1 MNTRRLCV
9 PAALVI
15 FALGCGDDA
24 DAPADTD
31 SVDGTSTETVGDSD
45 GETGASADLTFW
57 DDVAPMYFD
66 SCVSCHR
73 EGGIAPFALDNY
85 GDASAW
91 AAASLEAIEGRT
103 MPPWLVTEDGSC
115 GEFRDSRGLSDDSVA
130 MMRAWVD
137 GGMAEGEPRQDLAL
151 PPAQELEDSVTVS
164 TPQFEPEIVGGP
176 LAEFDEYRCF
186 AVDPQLDADAFLT
199 AYNVRPGNEA
209 IVHHVLAFTVDP
221 DDEAEDPSQTNAEAM
236 AQSDAESPNRA
247 GWPCFEGAGERV
259 DEDSLPIAWAPGQGI
274 VRYPDGTGLEVGAD
288 DVLVL
293 QVHYNLADPATVGST
308 DETAID
314 LKFVDQVERPGFM
327 DLPDLFIET
336 LFEDVPASL
345 PPGDPNASFEWEL
358 PLGSLATLNGFE
370 GIEVWGVLP
379 HMHERG
385 STIDMYVD
393 RGETETCAVDVQNWD
408 FAWQHLYFYEEPLL
422 IGPNDSI
429 RVRCGFDTSGDVEPI
444 FPGWGTRNEMCL
456 MGLFMVPR

>member
-1 MNTRRLCV
+1 MTTPRFHVTACL
-9 PAALVI
+9 ALLL
-15 FALGCGDDA
+15 FGCGDDA
-24 DAPADTD
+24 SNDGDTDAADGSADETGESADT
-31 SVDGTSTETVGDSD
+31 EAAA
-45 GETGASADLTFW
+45 ELTFW

-85 GDASAW
+85 ADASAW
-91 AAASLEAIEGRT
+91 ATASLEAIEERT

-115 GEFRDSRGLSDDSVA
+115 GEFRDSRGLSDEEIA
-130 MMRAWVD
+130 MVRAWVD
-137 GGMAEGEPRQDLAL
+137 AGMAEGPPRQDLEL
-151 PPAQELEDSVTVS
+151 PPPAALEGSVTVE
-164 TPQFEPEIVGGP
+164 TPNFQPEIVGGP

-221 DDEAEDPSQTNAEAM
+221 DAEAEDETQTNAEAM
-236 AQSDAESPNRA
+236 AQSDAESPDRA

-259 DEDSLPIAWAPGQGI
+259 DESSLPIAWAPGQGI
-274 VRYPDGTGLEVGAD
+274 VRYPEGTGLQVGAD
-288 DVLVL
+288 EVLVL
-293 QVHYNLADPATVGST
+293 QVHYNLADPATIGST
-308 DETAID
+308 DQTLVD
-314 LKFVDQVERPGFM
+314 LQFADQVERPGFM
-327 DLPDLFIET
+327 DLPDFFIET
-336 LFEDVPASL
+336 LFDEEPAFL
-345 PPGDPNASFEWEL
+345 PPGDPDASFEWDL
-358 PLGSLATLNGFE
+358 PLGSVATAYGFE
-370 GIEVWGVLP
+370 GVEVWGVLP

-385 STIDMYVD
+385 TTINMHVGD
-393 RGETETCAVDVQNWD
+393 GESETCAVDVQNWD

-429 RVRCGFDTSGDVEPI
+429 RVRCGYDTSGDSDPI
-444 FPGWGTRNEMCL
+444 FPGWGTKNEMCL